1 MKKTWVCDDKHIC
14 TWFKNVAHSS
24 RISVVLL
31 RHVGNWLSNC
41 GVGED
46 S

>member
-1 MKKTWVCDDKHIC
+1 MKTWVCDDKHIC

-24 RISVVLL
+24 VVIL

>member
-1 MKKTWVCDDKHIC
+1 MKSWVCDDKHIC

-24 RISVVLL
+24 RISVVPL
-31 RHVGNWLSNC
+31 RHVGNFLSNC